1 MELNQARIE
10 INNIDK
16 EIVKLLEKRFNT
28 VNEIGH
34 YKRKQKLPVYD
45 EVRERQVVDNCI
57 SLLENK
63 EYSKCIADIYFQI
76 MRGCKEIQNIL
87 KEEE

>member
-76 MRGCKEIQNIL
+76 MRSCKNIQNNL
-87 KEEE
+87 